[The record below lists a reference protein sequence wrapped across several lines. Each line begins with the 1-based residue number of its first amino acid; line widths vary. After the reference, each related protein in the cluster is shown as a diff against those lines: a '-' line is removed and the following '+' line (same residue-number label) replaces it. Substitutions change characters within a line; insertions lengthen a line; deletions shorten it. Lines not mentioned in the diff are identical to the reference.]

1 MQNYKIYIEDAL
13 RMINRIEKFRD
24 VGLEEVQNWDATLM
38 RLQVIGESV
47 KKIPRDVKKN
57 TSTIDWE
64 KFENLRNFISHVYTN
79 VSPRIILDI
88 VENEIP
94 KLKEGLLQLE
104 EKTNE

>member
-13 RMINRIEKFRD
+13 RMINRIEKFKD
-24 VGLEEVQNWDATLM
+24 IGLKEVQNWDATLM

-57 TSTIDWE
+57 TSLVDWG

-79 VSPRIILDI
+79 VSPKIILDI
-88 VENEIP
+88 VDNEIP
-94 KLKEGLLQLE
+94 KLKVELLKLGG
-104 EKTNE
+104 N